1 MSILTNPFT
10 LHSLSTHP
18 PLTLHAPSIH
28 SLLTLH
34 SLSIHPPFT
43 LYSLSTHSPC
53 TLHSLSTHSPCTLH
67 SLSTHPPLTLHA
79 PSIHLNKS
87 TQSSNH
93 QSIHSRVP
101 HSIQSSPTT
110 KFCKHRRYSEAN
122 SSHFSPKNKSKS
134 CCALNNTKTEEDC
147 GLDHISHRIQQQRW
161 QRPL

>member
-1 MSILTNPFT
+1 MNRCFFKNFYEYFNE
-10 LHSLSTHP
+10 
-18 PLTLHAPSIH
+18 
-28 SLLTLH
+28 
-34 SLSIHPPFT
+34 SIHPPFT
-43 LYSLSTHSPC
+43 LY
-53 TLHSLSTHSPCTLH
+53 SLSTHSPCTLH

>member
-10 LHSLSTHP
+10 LHSLSTHS

-34 SLSIHPPFT
+34 SHSMHPPCT
-43 LYSLSTHSPC
+43 LHAPSMHPPC
-53 TLHSLSTHSPCTLH
+53 TLHSHSM
-67 SLSTHPPLTLHA
+67 HPPLTLHA

>member
-10 LHSLSTHP
+10 LHSLSIHSPLISSLTLHSLSTHP
-18 PLTLHAPSIH
+18 PFTLHAPSIH
-28 SLLTLH
+28 LNK
-34 SLSIHPPFT
+34 
-43 LYSLSTHSPC
+43 STHSPC
-53 TLHSLSTHSPCTLH
+53 TLHSLSTHS
-67 SLSTHPPLTLHA
+67 PLTLHA